1 MRIIFIVLIVIV
13 GVIVAS
19 AVINE
24 ITKSPLE
31 RALEDIG
38 TKALTDPDFI
48 DDRIDQMQ
56 QEQENKEQ
64 AFTESKRIFCEERG
78 GTFSARTNWCD
89 VEEQCLEAGGIV
101 LEHGIYD
108 LGRCNWFDSS
118 LKKAQGE
125 ELKQNCENASGRFSR
140 DGSYLR
146 CTVNAGWLAPIAPD
160 AAP

>member
-78 GTFSARTNWCD
+78 GTYSVNARWCD
-89 VEEQCLEAGGIV
+89 VSELCLEAGGI
-101 LEHGIYD
+101 LIEMRSIYD
-108 LGRCNWFDSS
+108 NERCQWSERS
-118 LKKAQGE
+118 LPQE
-125 ELKQNCENASGRFSR
+125 QEDELMANCAAADGRFVR
-140 DGSYLR
+140 DGSYLY
-146 CTVNAGWLAPIAPD
+146 CTVNPGWLAPMQD
-160 AAP
+160 G